1 MKKIIYILIFILNSC
16 IVSAQGFNWQY
27 SSRFP
32 EEYPDLFAGIRF
44 GYNLFLHDGSF
55 NFIENLVPC
64 CNFSSGTGSGVNI
77 MFDSEYWIRGD
88 RALNFGLGYFTVN
101 GNFELEK
108 SEVVRDGD
116 FRTKF
121 IFNSSITYLTLSAS
135 FKQQIPSSMF
145 YLTGGLD
152 FIFLLSS
159 SGEHSEVALT
169 SDVPFD
175 SRIIERGKIDEL
187 SPLVLSP
194 FIKVGYDTP
203 LSRNIYASPFIS
215 AGYTI
220 NSILVNDSWRRF
232 NFNLGISI
240 FRSVH

>member
-1 MKKIIYILIFILNSC
+1 M
-16 IVSAQGFNWQY
+16 VSAQGFNWQY

-32 EEYPDLFAGIRF
+32 AEYPDIFAGVKF
-44 GYNLFLHDGSF
+44 GYNIFLHDGSF

-64 CNFSSGTGSGVNI
+64 CKFSSGTGSGVNI

-88 RALNFGLGYFTVN
+88 RALSIGLGYYTVS

-108 SEVVRDGD
+108 SEVVREGD

-121 IFNSSITYLTLSAS
+121 LFNSQISYLNLSTS
-135 FKQQIPSSMF
+135 FKQQIPSMMV
-145 YLTGGLD
+145 YLSGGLD
-152 FIFLLSS
+152 FIFMLSS
-159 SGEHSEVALT
+159 NAEYSEERLT
-169 SDVPFD
+169 DDVPFE
-175 SRIIERGKIDEL
+175 SRVIERGQIDEL

-194 FIKVGYDTP
+194 FIKVGLDAP
-203 LSRNIYASPFIS
+203 LSLNIYASPFIS

-220 NSILVNDSWRRF
+220 NSILENDSWRRF
-232 NFNLGISI
+232 NFNFGISI